1 MVKVER
7 QVNNCKTKPPLAY
20 IVSQAKFQV
29 VDIEEKL
36 DILIKAYMED
46 RDRFLAL
53 PLPANPKPK
62 IHSISPS
69 HSHSLSHHAH
79 NQNMIDV
86 WKRTATL
93 SVHPELVTTPNGG
106 SDATA
111 LDGSETALT
120 STQTVTTTT
129 DAIATQTPMPHT
141 QHTATNTKVF
151 HSSPFESHSPD
162 L

>member
-1 MVKVER
+1 MIW
-7 QVNNCKTKPPLAY
+7 L
-20 IVSQAKFQV
+20 QV

-69 HSHSLSHHAH
+69 HSHNLHQPH
-79 NQNMIDV
+79 NQHMIDV

-93 SVHPELVTTPNGG
+93 SVHPELVSPGAAG
-106 SDATA
+106 AAASATA
-111 LDGSETALT
+111 TSVGTGLDRLDSNETALT
-120 STQTVTTTT
+120 STQTTTTTT
-129 DAIATQTPMPHT
+129 DAIATQTNLPHT
-141 QHTATNTKVF
+141 QHTATNTKVR
-151 HSSPFESHSPD
+151 PGD
-162 L
+162 LL